1 MDRNSISSH
10 VEMNQIQRSAN
21 PERQDRSE
29 TPSERESRH
38 MRFLRSVPSDSPSTS
53 NTDHPMPASE
63 LGQTSNQDHP
73 QPERRQ
79 ERLRN
84 ALRCMWN
91 PVTHLYRGL
100 ISAIDDMNN
109 TTYYWEMWAG
119 DDDNDVSIPNKEK
132 IQELLNIKLDG
143 VKNGAWDEFSKHL
156 VNKYDPIVYDSDSPR
171 ESSDPRLLSDVL
183 QGGPLIIDKDT
194 IKDNH
199 VNSDDRNNEAYKKIK
214 GLAREEW
221 KMYNAGALLGTDLS
235 EVRPERWSQFSHD
248 LLEKH
253 KNYRYLTDI
262 LRGYTADYLPD
273 DGHLQADPVSDEER
287 KSSAYKNLIR
297 LASDEW
303 EEWKRKK
310 AGALL
315 GRDLSEVRP
324 ERWSQFSHDLLLP
337 YKDKDEDE
345 DEHMLLKDILQGGV
359 TCVKDE
365 ARESE
370 AYGNLI
376 FMVRQSLEK
385 QIELRN
391 NRQE

>member
-1 MDRNSISSH
+1 MLRNMLRRIRRIATFPCRSCTSALDAINDFYINSPY
-10 VEMNQIQRSAN
+10 EDLWGTNQHTERSNDN
-21 PERQDRSE
+21 PE
-29 TPSERESRH
+29 
-38 MRFLRSVPSDSPSTS
+38 
-53 NTDHPMPASE
+53 
-63 LGQTSNQDHP
+63 G
-73 QPERRQ
+73 
-79 ERLRN
+79 
-84 ALRCMWN
+84 
-91 PVTHLYRGL
+91 
-100 ISAIDDMNN
+100 
-109 TTYYWEMWAG
+109 
-119 DDDNDVSIPNKEK
+119 SIPNREN
-132 IQELLNIKLDG
+132 IQKLLNIKLDG

-156 VNKYDPIVYDSDSPR
+156 VTKYDPIVYDSDSPR

-183 QGGPLIIDKDT
+183 QGGLLIIDKDT
-194 IKDNH
+194 VKDNH
-199 VNSDDRNNEAYKKIK
+199 VSSDERNGEAYEKVK

-273 DGHLQADPVSDEER
+273 DGHLQADHVSDEER

-315 GRDLSEVRP
+315 GRDLSGVRS
-324 ERWSQFSHDLLLP
+324 ERWAEFSHDLLSP
-337 YKDKDEDE
+337 YKDKDE

-365 ARESE
+365 VRKSE
-370 AYGNLI
+370 TYGNLI
-376 FMVRQSLEK
+376 FIVRQKLEK
-385 QIELRN
+385 QVEQQN
-391 NRQE
+391 NEGEK